1 MENKELKERFID
13 KKTGIEYARQ
23 WDYYIPN
30 LLLSKQYKEKDL
42 EDQLVKRI
50 TQFLLELGAGFAF
63 IGRQYH
69 LEVGGWLLYR
79 FTFLPL
85 EIKII
90 CCYRIKNRRW

>member
-1 MENKELKERFID
+1 MRGDLKIMENKELKERFID

-23 WDYYIPN
+23 GDYYIPN

-69 LEVGGWLLYR
+69 LEVGG
-79 FTFLPL
+79 
-85 EIKII
+85 
-90 CCYRIKNRRW
+90 